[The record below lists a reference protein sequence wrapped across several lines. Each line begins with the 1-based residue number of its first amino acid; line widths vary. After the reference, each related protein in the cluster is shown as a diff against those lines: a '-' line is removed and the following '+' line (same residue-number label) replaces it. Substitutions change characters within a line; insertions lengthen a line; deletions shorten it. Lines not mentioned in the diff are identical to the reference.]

1 MKSWAKRLS
10 DHNLKVTVVQC
21 CNWPQQCSPLSTV
34 FDLVK
39 QVSEYFQH
47 IWRIQTVQEHQA
59 VSRKK
64 WIWNSLGWWRK
75 SETGSGGK
83 RISHSC
89 CWSQRWKSGQ
99 WNQPEVKKQ
108 NVFHQAATFCN
119 LMSLW
124 HQLEFEGC
132 VDVFQLARLYHYSRS
147 QKVSYME
154 GGLNFETHLRPPLP
168 FFFDFPSL
176 SLLISH
182 GLPFRPGVWRSQDDY
197 LFLYCALE
205 AYITNNGTTIPRWGC
220 HLFWHKYISTHQRH
234 KTYMMSH
241 SRKLSLK
248 DFPSS
253 SPPSTTW
260 ESSNTSSQP
269 CWFGTVE
276 KWISTERMRSG
287 KNPHY
292 HY

>member
-75 SETGSGGK
+75 SEARSGGK

-108 NVFHQAATFCN
+108 NVFRQAATFCN

-147 QKVSYME
+147 QKVSYE
-154 GGLNFETHLRPPLP
+154 RWYELWNPSQTTSSFLLSGLHSFNIHN
-168 FFFDFPSL
+168 
-176 SLLISH
+176 
-182 GLPFRPGVWRSQDDY
+182 
-197 LFLYCALE
+197 LF
-205 AYITNNGTTIPRWGC
+205 I
-220 HLFWHKYISTHQRH
+220 FWENLKWSIG
-234 KTYMMSH
+234 SH
-241 SRKLSLK
+241 SPCCLTITPGIVSQRL
-248 DFPSS
+248 FP
-253 SPPSTTW
+253 
-260 ESSNTSSQP
+260 
-269 CWFGTVE
+269 
-276 KWISTERMRSG
+276 
-287 KNPHY
+287 
-292 HY
+292 

>member
-99 WNQPEVKKQ
+99 WNHPEVKKE
-108 NVFHQAATFCN
+108 NVFRQAATFCN

-147 QKVSYME
+147 QKVSYGRWFE
-154 GGLNFETHLRPPLP
+154 LWNPSQTTSSFLLWFPFPFTFNISRVTFQTWGLAKPGRLPFPILRPR
-168 FFFDFPSL
+168 SL
-176 SLLISH
+176 HHQQWNYNPKVRMSS
-182 GLPFRPGVWRSQDDY
+182 
-197 LFLYCALE
+197 FLTQ
-205 AYITNNGTTIPRWGC
+205 I
-220 HLFWHKYISTHQRH
+220 HQRH

-248 DFPSS
+248 DVPSS

>member
-1 MKSWAKRLS
+1 MFSDRRRPSATWCPCGTNLS
-10 DHNLKVTVVQC
+10 LRDASMSSSLQG
-21 CNWPQQCSPLSTV
+21 STT
-34 FDLVK
+34 
-39 QVSEYFQH
+39 
-47 IWRIQTVQEHQA
+47 IAGR
-59 VSRKK
+59 RK
-64 WIWNSLGWWRK
+64 
-75 SETGSGGK
+75 
-83 RISHSC
+83 
-89 CWSQRWKSGQ
+89 
-99 WNQPEVKKQ
+99 
-108 NVFHQAATFCN
+108 FHT
-119 LMSLW
+119 
-124 HQLEFEGC
+124 
-132 VDVFQLARLYHYSRS
+132 
-147 QKVSYME
+147 E

-168 FFFDFPSL
+168 FFFDFLFL

-182 GLPFRPGVWRSQDDY
+182 GSPFRPGVWRSQDDY

-220 HLFWHKYISTHQRH
+220 HLFWHKYMSTHQWN
-234 KTYMMSH
+234 KKFMMSH

-253 SPPSTTW
+253 SPPSSTW